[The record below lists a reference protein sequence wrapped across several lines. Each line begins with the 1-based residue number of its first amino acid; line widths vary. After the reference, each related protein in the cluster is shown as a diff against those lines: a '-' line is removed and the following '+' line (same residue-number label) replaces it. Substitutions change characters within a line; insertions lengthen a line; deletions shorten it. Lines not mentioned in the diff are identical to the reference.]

1 MSNYTC
7 TIITVGLKLSKKFLY
22 FYFHF
27 HFAHPL
33 NTHTSSTPSHT
44 HVIIIPLQVVGTFLL
59 LLGIFAICDS
69 SNSEPQG
76 GMKPLL
82 IGFLL
87 WGVGGSFMFNSG
99 YAVNPARDFA
109 PRAFTAMAGWGAD
122 VFV

>member
-1 MSNYTC
+1 MM
-7 TIITVGLKLSKKFLY
+7 
-22 FYFHF
+22 
-27 HFAHPL
+27 
-33 NTHTSSTPSHT
+33 
-44 HVIIIPLQVVGTFLL
+44 QVVGTFLL

-87 WGVGGSFMFNSG
+87 WGVGGSFMYNCG

>member
-1 MSNYTC
+1 M
-7 TIITVGLKLSKKFLY
+7 IIIDTS
-22 FYFHF
+22 
-27 HFAHPL
+27 HPL
-33 NTHTSSTPSHT
+33 NTHIHTRAFICTLSTPSHT
-44 HVIIIPLQVVGTFLL
+44 NTRIPLQVVGTFLL
-59 LLGIFAICDS
+59 VLGIFAICDS

-87 WGVGGSFMFNSG
+87 WGVGGSFMWNSG

-109 PRAFTAMAGWGAD
+109 PRVFTAIAGWGAD